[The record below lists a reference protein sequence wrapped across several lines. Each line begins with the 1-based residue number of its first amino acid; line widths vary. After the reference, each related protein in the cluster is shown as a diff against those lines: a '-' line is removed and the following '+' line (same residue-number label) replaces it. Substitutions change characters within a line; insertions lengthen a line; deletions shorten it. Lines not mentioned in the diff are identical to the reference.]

1 MAFKTGEPLW
11 ERFAIMRMFP
21 DSPPLAEGLKTGCIL
36 PLTSRGRI
44 HGVLLFGRR
53 NENIF
58 SREEVKFLMQ
68 VGAK

>member
-1 MAFKTGEPLW
+1 
-11 ERFAIMRMFP
+11 MRMFP